1 MPRSY
6 TYLTTIQADPDGA
19 SMTSI
24 EVPFDPREV
33 FGKARP
39 PVIVKVGSHSYHS
52 TIFNMD
58 GQRFIP
64 LRQSNR
70 AAAGVT
76 AMQRVSVTLTL
87 DEKTRTVKAPADLL
101 SAIKAANLTAA
112 WKSLSHTHQ
121 REHVKAIAHA
131 KKTETRDLRIAASL
145 AMLQARPA
153 KPAAKSNSK
162 PTPKRKSKP
171 KSKANR

>member
-6 TYLTTIQADPDGA
+6 TYLTTIQADPDGLN
-19 SMTSI
+19 MTSI

-39 PVIVKVGSHSYHS
+39 PVIVKVGTHSYHS
-52 TIFNMD
+52 TIFNLD

-70 AAAGVT
+70 EAAGVT

-87 DEKTRTVKAPADLL
+87 DEKPRTVKAPADLL
-101 SAIKAANLTAA
+101 AAIQAATFTAA
-112 WKSLSHTHQ
+112 WKSLSYTHQ
-121 REHVKAIAHA
+121 REHVGAIAHA
-131 KKTETRDLRIAASL
+131 KKLETRDRRIAACL

-153 KPAAKSNSK
+153 KPAAKSKSK
-162 PTPKRKSKP
+162 PTPKPECKP
-171 KSKANR
+171 KSNARR